1 MYKRQPLLRSADGR
15 RLSKR
20 DRDLDLGVLR
30 AQARP
35 ERLLGVLA
43 AAAGILPQAEDI
55 CAAELVPLFSWEKIH
70 REDMIFS
77 ESALQ
82 NP

>member
-1 MYKRQPLLRSADGR
+1 MMEEKKQEERGVSR
-15 RLSKR
+15 RMAA
-20 DRDLDLGVLR
+20 GT
-30 AQARP
+30 
-35 ERLLGVLA
+35 VLA

-55 CAAELVPLFSWEKIH
+55 CAAELDPLFSWEKIH

-77 ESALQ
+77 ESTLQ